1 MKFLKVFIIFGLLS
15 TPAFAECD
23 FSTGIKKVEGG
34 FLYTEQCHLKVGQMN
49 EQLELKDRQIKH
61 LEKSIELKDL
71 AISKYNERI
80 ELWMNTSYKLE
91 ERINKIDR
99 MNDFNKWLYFGI
111 GVAVTGIAV
120 YGAGQLK

>member
-1 MKFLKVFIIFGLLS
+1 MKFLNVFIALS
-15 TPAFAECD
+15 FLCVPAFAECD
-23 FSTGIKKVEGG
+23 FSTGIKEVEGG
-34 FLYTEQCHLKVGQMN
+34 FLYTKQCHLKVGQMN
-49 EQLELKDRQIKH
+49 EQLELKDQQIIH

-71 AISKYNERI
+71 AISKSNERI
-80 ELWMNTSYKLE
+80 ELWMDTSYKLE
-91 ERINKIDR
+91 ERVNKIDR